1 MNINESFHATAIGP
15 INIALIKYWG
25 KSSDELITPLNN
37 SISLTL
43 STEQLR
49 TETTI
54 TITPITSDT
63 TTTTNDIITLIINNK
78 ETPITSRIRNVI
90 SIFKSLAQAQ
100 NIIHYPYYTFNITST
115 NTFPTASGCASS
127 ASSMSALVTCLNN
140 AFQLNL
146 SLNELSAIA
155 RRGSGSACRSV
166 HGGIVE
172 WLKEG
177 DDNSHAVQLYDKD
190 YWDIGVMLVIVNTA
204 QKEISSSKGMQLT
217 KETSKLFHYRINS
230 IVDEHINEI
239 KDAFKYKNF
248 HKLATVTMK
257 DCNNFHAV
265 CRDTYPS
272 ICYLNEHSE
281 FIIKAVNY
289 LNSLQKDNQCIC
301 AYTFDAG
308 ANAFIIFENKNID
321 IINNYFDKVL
331 FDEYN
336 NDECVNEYKDIIL
349 KRNGLNNFQKKVFF
363 TLGNGAHIVS
373 TN

>member
-63 TTTTNDIITLIINNK
+63 TTTTTNDIITLTINNK

-140 AFQLNL
+140 AFHLNL
-146 SLNELSAIA
+146 SFL
-155 RRGSGSACRSV
+155 
-166 HGGIVE
+166 
-172 WLKEG
+172 
-177 DDNSHAVQLYDKD
+177 
-190 YWDIGVMLVIVNTA
+190 
-204 QKEISSSKGMQLT
+204 LT
-217 KETSKLFHYRINS
+217 IET
-230 IVDEHINEI
+230 
-239 KDAFKYKNF
+239 
-248 HKLATVTMK
+248 
-257 DCNNFHAV
+257 
-265 CRDTYPS
+265 P
-272 ICYLNEHSE
+272 
-281 FIIKAVNY
+281 
-289 LNSLQKDNQCIC
+289 
-301 AYTFDAG
+301 
-308 ANAFIIFENKNID
+308 KNI
-321 IINNYFDKVL
+321 I
-331 FDEYN
+331 
-336 NDECVNEYKDIIL
+336 
-349 KRNGLNNFQKKVFF
+349 
-363 TLGNGAHIVS
+363 
-373 TN
+373 